1 MQRSIPW
8 LWIVLGGLLLLA
20 PGAIGR
26 LLLDVAEGLTFLL
39 VVLPLLAAGAGLIA
53 WQVLKRRVHACE
65 ACGVTSFATDVC
77 PACGTLYPTDSSGSP
92 GSTDAPAIDARNVT
106 INVDAVE
113 VPTVDRQKSSN

>member
-26 LLLDVAEGLTFLL
+26 LLLDVAEGLTFVL
-39 VVLPLLAAGAGLIA
+39 VVLPLLVGGAGLIA
-53 WQVLKRRVHACE
+53 WQVLKRRLQTCE
-65 ACGVTSFATDVC
+65 ACGFTSFATEVC
-77 PACGTLYPTDSSGSP
+77 PACGTLFPSAPGGSSATAP
-92 GSTDAPAIDARNVT
+92 APAIDARNVT

-113 VPTVDRQKSSN
+113 VPSVDRHKPPN

>member
-26 LLLDVAEGLTFLL
+26 LLLDVAEGLTFVL
-39 VVLPLLAAGAGLIA
+39 VVLPLLVGGAGLIA
-53 WQVLKRRVHACE
+53 WQVLKRRLQTCE
-65 ACGVTSFATDVC
+65 ACGVTSLATEVC
-77 PACGTLYPTDSSGSP
+77 PACGTLFSSTPGGSSATAP
-92 GSTDAPAIDARNVT
+92 APAIDARNVT

-113 VPTVDRQKSSN
+113 VPSVDRQKPLN